1 MWMPR
6 RLFAPNSP
14 GRMPRMVRKTYAA
27 RRSQLIS
34 TFGVGSLFPA
44 ENNSFMITSI
54 DQWDRKYL
62 KPVSEPRLARSLR
75 VSELFLPPSG
85 RGGVPVV
92 RFPQMLVC
100 SSCQRIGTTTGLRA
114 AYDDPRC
121 GLCKSPTPLTPS
133 RFVTACEDGHIDDFP
148 YSFWV
153 HGSARGGDAAE
164 HELSLSS
171 EGRTSSLADMV
182 VRCSC
187 GEQRSMVDAFNP
199 VALRELKCQ
208 GHRPWLGR
216 DYQEKGCGKAPR
228 TVQRGA
234 SNVWFPMIRSAIS
247 IPPYS
252 EFLAKVVTFHASQ
265 LGKPQALE
273 PASTWVL
280 EGILEDLKG
289 RFSLEQLR
297 AEIRRQFH
305 GGDTTDLSEDQLR
318 EQEFMALLQGRRDSP
333 DTDFVAEKVA
343 VPTAHTHWVKAARKV
358 TRLRE
363 VRALHGFSRLNPG
376 NQDTSDPK
384 PSKLFPEDNAQH
396 WLPAIETLG
405 EGLFVALDRA
415 QVEEWA
421 RTDFAAARRRMLD
434 ENARRAAEQRDQVPI
449 PVDIVQTLVHTL
461 SHIIIDQLSLDA
473 GYPASSIR
481 ERLYV
486 GRDQVGVLLYTA
498 SSDSAGSLGGIAAQ
512 AGPER
517 LGASLDEGLLRTS
530 WCSADPVCIESTGS
544 GTDARNLAACHCCV
558 LVPET
563 SCELFNGNLDR
574 ATLFGVHGNSD
585 LGFKE
590 WALAHPLQSAPVPTE
605 SGTVVADD
613 DVPDN
618 MRGTGWVTL
627 FVESGPRMRE
637 LVEELV
643 EADIEATEWG
653 HEVGPEGQW
662 SIDLAWPAA
671 QVAVL
676 EDTDE
681 ARDEWLIEDGWMI
694 YHITDWSPSELADTL
709 AETVY

>member
-1 MWMPR
+1 
-6 RLFAPNSP
+6 
-14 GRMPRMVRKTYAA
+14 MVRKTYAA

-54 DQWDRKYL
+54 DQWDKKHL
-62 KPVSEPRLARSLR
+62 KPVIEPRLARSLR
-75 VSELFLPPSG
+75 VSELLLPPSG
-85 RGGVPVV
+85 RGTIPVV

-100 SSCQRIGTTTGLRA
+100 PTCKRIGTTTELRA
-114 AYDDPRC
+114 SYDDPQC
-121 GLCKSPTPLTPS
+121 GLCKSVVPLTPS

-148 YSFWV
+148 YSYWV
-153 HGSARGGDAAE
+153 HGSARSGEAK

-187 GEQRSMVDAFNP
+187 KEHRSMVDAFNP
-199 VALRELKCQ
+199 VALKELRCQ

-216 DYQEKGCGKAPR
+216 DYQEKGCGKPPR

-234 SNVWFPMIRSAIS
+234 SNVWFPLVRSAIS
-247 IPPYS
+247 IPPHS
-252 EFLAKVVTFHASQ
+252 EFLSKVVTAHASH

-273 PASTWVL
+273 PGSTWVL
-280 EGILEDLKG
+280 EGILENFG
-289 RFSLEQLR
+289 ERFSLEQLR

-305 GGDTTDLSEDQLR
+305 GGDATELSEEQLR
-318 EQEFMALLQGRRDSP
+318 EQEFMALIQGRRDSP

-343 VPTAHTHWVKAARKV
+343 VPAAHTHWIEAARKV

-363 VRALHGFSRLNPG
+363 VRALHGFSRLHPR
-376 NQDTSDPK
+376 NQDTSDSK
-384 PSKLFPEDNAQH
+384 PSKLFPEDNEQH

-405 EGLFVALDRA
+405 EGLFVALDRS

-421 RTDFAAARRRMLD
+421 RTDFALTRKRMLD

-486 GRDQVGVLLYTA
+486 GQDQVGVLLYTA

-574 ATLFGVHGNSD
+574 ATLFGVHGHSG
-585 LGFKE
+585 LGFRE
-590 WALAHPLQSAPVPTE
+590 WALAHPLQSPRATT
-605 SGTVVADD
+605 GGDTVVVDD
-613 DVPDN
+613 DVPDSI
-618 MRGTGWVTL
+618 RGSGWVTI
-627 FVESGPRMRE
+627 FAESGQSMRE
-637 LVEELV
+637 LVAELV
-643 EADIEATEWG
+643 ETEVEVTEWG
-653 HEVGPEGQW
+653 REVGPEGQW
-662 SIDLAWPAA
+662 QIDLAWSAA
-671 QVAVL
+671 QIAVL
-676 EDTDE
+676 EETNE
-681 ARDEWLIEDGWMI
+681 TRDEWLTEDGWMI
-694 YHITDWSPSELADTL
+694 YHIAEWSARELADRL
-709 AETVY
+709 SETVY